1 MRSNFFG
8 DGITSEDPSSEIR
21 LACELGVLSGDDLGE
36 GERPPATGACVRGND
51 GVWGYV
57 GGFNKKT
64 AHRGFVAV
72 WWARN
77 ETKAEVVLGGLAEPH
92 ISIEKC

>member
-8 DGITSEDPSSEIR
+8 DGITSEDPPSEIR
-21 LACELGVLSGDDLGE
+21 LACELGVLLGDDLGE

-57 GGFNKKT
+57 GGFNKKI
-64 AHRGFVAV
+64 AHKGHC
-72 WWARN
+72 
-77 ETKAEVVLGGLAEPH
+77 GGLEGSKRDEAGSYVGRPGRNSH
-92 ISIEKC
+92 LY